1 MLLMTDLRLHLAPNA
16 PWIVLAALTVVLVGL
31 AIWSYRFRMPPLPP
45 ISRRIFMALRAI
57 ALALLLWLLAQPVLE
72 RALPSAGRRVL
83 VLVDRSNSMDVAADP
98 ANRAGPTRREVS
110 ERTAKDVA
118 AALRGRATVEVRGF
132 AATLEGDTA
141 RADAP
146 REATALG
153 DAFAALADAP
163 ADRRPDGVVVVSD
176 GAVNAGADPVTSA
189 RALGVP
195 VHTLLVGAPGGAD
208 RAVVS
213 IESSSEARVGEAT
226 PVRVR
231 VRTTEERGAPIVV
244 RLREGGREL
253 ARATV
258 IAPGSGAEAVAELR
272 VTPSRAGLAV
282 WSASV
287 DSLAGDIASAND
299 ARGVAV
305 QVAPGKLGVL
315 VVSSGLNWDLTFL
328 RRALAGD
335 STVKLD
341 TRVRDAQGWRALEA
355 GRLGTVSAAD
365 LNGQAVVVLDAI
377 AAADISP
384 AFDAALETFVRNGG
398 GLLVL
403 PGPSGLVG
411 VARGRLARD
420 LQLAPAPGGPPTA
433 APAPTAAASEL
444 LSWDDDPARGAQA
457 WNAAAPLDDVM
468 PIAPSASDRVL
479 LAARGSGPPLAL
491 SRRVG
496 RGPVLL
502 VNGTGL
508 WRWSLSGN
516 DELQGERGRRLWRR
530 IVRWLSEPVQGE
542 PLRVRPER
550 WLSANGEA
558 LRLFATLQDEQ
569 FRPLA
574 GATVRGEASDGRGH
588 TRALEFTPREAG
600 SYAVNLSGL
609 EPGRWQVSARATL
622 AGRERGVARSEFAVD
637 SWSLE
642 ALRAE
647 PDSATLAAVAS
658 ATGGS
663 SHAAGS
669 AAEWAR
675 SLDTRAL
682 VRPRTASTRLWESP
696 WLFAVIIGLLSIEW
710 AWRRRRGLP

>member
-1 MLLMTDLRLHLAPNA
+1 MNDLRLHLAPNA
-16 PWIVLAALTVVLVGL
+16 PWIVLAALTVVLIGL

-45 ISRRIFMALRAI
+45 ISRRLFMALRAI

-72 RALPSAGRRVL
+72 RALPSAGRRVM

-98 ANRAGPTRREVS
+98 TNRAGPTRREVG
-110 ERTAKDVA
+110 ERTAQEVT

-146 REATALG
+146 RQATALG
-153 DAFAALADAP
+153 DAFAALTDAP

-195 VHTLLVGAPGGAD
+195 VHALLVGAAGGPD

-231 VRTTEERGAPIVV
+231 VRTSEERGAPIVV
-244 RLREGGREL
+244 RLREAGREL

-287 DSLAGDIASAND
+287 DSLAGDIAPAND

-335 STVKLD
+335 STVKLE
-341 TRVRDAQGWRALEA
+341 TRVRDALGWRALEA
-355 GRLGTVSAAD
+355 ARLVPVSAAD

-403 PGPSGLVG
+403 PGPSGLPG
-411 VARGRLARD
+411 VARGRFARD
-420 LQLAPAPGGPPTA
+420 LQLAPAPGGAPTA

-468 PIAPSASDRVL
+468 PIKPSASDRVL
-479 LAARGSGPPLAL
+479 LASRGSGPPLAL

-530 IVRWLSEPVQGE
+530 VVRWLSEPVQGE

-558 LRLFATLQDEQ
+558 LRLFATLQDEA

-600 SYAVNLSGL
+600 SYAVSLSAL
-609 EPGRWQVSARATL
+609 EPGRWQVSARATR
-622 AGRERGVARSEFAVD
+622 AGRELGVARSEFAVD
-637 SWSLE
+637 TWSLE

-658 ATGGS
+658 GTGGS
-663 SHAAGS
+663 LHAAGS
-669 AAEWAR
+669 AAQWAR
-675 SLDTRAL
+675 ALDLRAL
-682 VRPRTASTRLWESP
+682 VRPRTSSTRLWESP